1 MSKQVI
7 AYCVLASAAVPYGP
21 MPRGKPEESD
31 STILYLR
38 GAPKEVAR
46 KLKAA
51 AALQGK
57 SLTDYVKD
65 LLQEHVRELEKKGM
79 LPKGKG

>member
-1 MSKQVI
+1 MQKRR
-7 AYCVLASAAVPYGP
+7 AEE
-21 MPRGKPEESD
+21 PE

-38 GAPKEVAR
+38 GTPKEVAR

-57 SLTDYVKD
+57 SLTDYVRD
-65 LLQEHVRELEKKGM
+65 LLQEHVTELEKKGL